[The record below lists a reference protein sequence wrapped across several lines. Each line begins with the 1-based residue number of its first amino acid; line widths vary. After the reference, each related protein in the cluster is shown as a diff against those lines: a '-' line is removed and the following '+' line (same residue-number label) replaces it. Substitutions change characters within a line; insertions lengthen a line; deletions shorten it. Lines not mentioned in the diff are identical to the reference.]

1 MTFLRHTQPPP
12 PSKNEQKILHFGN
25 LANVRCKV
33 HNLLKNT
40 QLCFLSLFLSPL
52 FGSLNPPEGTT
63 LCYVAK
69 VSLLCEIKWV
79 SIWALAQGLS
89 IAALQLQDAAL
100 SVSLENPRCYHR
112 PDKPPAARHAFLSD
126 FPTILLAGGAERM
139 LVETGMEWRR
149 PGAWGSEIIVCST
162 QYLLLPR
169 PGQTL
174 LSRHWP
180 IHLRGRVSKP
190 FPLAGRQFL
199 TSWRH
204 AGVSQCNM

>member
-69 VSLLCEIKWV
+69 VSLLCEMKWV

-100 SVSLENPRCYHR
+100 SVSWKTLAVITGLTNRRLLDMHFYQI
-112 PDKPPAARHAFLSD
+112 
-126 FPTILLAGGAERM
+126 FPQSSWQGEQKECWWRQEWNEGGQEPEEVR
-139 LVETGMEWRR
+139 
-149 PGAWGSEIIVCST
+149 
-162 QYLLLPR
+162 
-169 PGQTL
+169 
-174 LSRHWP
+174 
-180 IHLRGRVSKP
+180 
-190 FPLAGRQFL
+190 
-199 TSWRH
+199 
-204 AGVSQCNM
+204 